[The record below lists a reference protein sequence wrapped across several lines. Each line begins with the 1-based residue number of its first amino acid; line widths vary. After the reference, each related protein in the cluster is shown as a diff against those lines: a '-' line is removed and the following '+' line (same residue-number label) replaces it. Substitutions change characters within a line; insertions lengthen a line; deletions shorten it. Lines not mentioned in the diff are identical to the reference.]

1 MLRLGAYYGRSASPR
16 EILFEDRTK
25 PHADNIGN
33 GIDTTAAVGVL
44 KAIHGESATKSG
56 SNSSSSSKMPNRI
69 VKDVVCF
76 HAHDYEKVVDALKI
90 DVFEPPVSQVKHTF
104 LSLSFF
110 CYKNFEFTLF
120 YFFIVHNLVRRCQ
133 TKSAETRG
141 HPIRS
146 SAAERQ

>member
-44 KAIHGESATKSG
+44 KAIHGETAKPGSG
-56 SNSSSSSKMPNRI
+56 SNKMPNRI

-90 DVFEPPVSQVKHTF
+90 DVFEPPVSQVSLLFSLFCFEIVFFYSFIHF
-104 LSLSFF
+104 ILLSL
-110 CYKNFEFTLF
+110 
-120 YFFIVHNLVRRCQ
+120 
-133 TKSAETRG
+133 
-141 HPIRS
+141 
-146 SAAERQ
+146 